1 MLYFTLV
8 YVLLGAVN
16 ALPLINNS
24 ATLRPP
30 LLLPRCYFSDVC
42 LRDFFNNHFMHGF
55 LGEGRMFNVDE
66 ERRLIEVQSI
76 RAGTVSNRRA
86 QFDAE
91 DLRLVVPNG
100 EVQVIR
106 SFLMDCPPGTTAVR
120 LDLPSRH
127 ARFDLSRSA
136 TVSKALC
143 YFDDLDIERRF
154 FGRTVRP
161 VTTNEVAETYA
172 MHVATFV
179 LEATFGTESSDDES
193 APDSPNQG
201 SSSRLSRTMNMHRA
215 FSRLLS
221 VTLF

>member
-1 MLYFTLV
+1 
-8 YVLLGAVN
+8 
-16 ALPLINNS
+16 
-24 ATLRPP
+24 
-30 LLLPRCYFSDVC
+30 
-42 LRDFFNNHFMHGF
+42 
-55 LGEGRMFNVDE
+55 MFNVDE
-66 ERRLIEVQSI
+66 ERRFIEVQSI
-76 RAGTVSNRRA
+76 QARTVSNRRA

-127 ARFDLSRSA
+127 ARFDSSRSA

-143 YFDDLDIERRF
+143 YFDDLDIERCY
-154 FGRTVRP
+154 FGRIVRP
-161 VTTNEVAETYA
+161 VITNEVAETYA
-172 MHVATFV
+172 MHVATFA
-179 LEATFGTESSDDES
+179 LEATFQGGSSDEEETQD
-193 APDSPNQG
+193 DSDQG
-201 SSSRLSRTMNMHRA
+201 SSSRLSRAMNMHRG